1 MTHNI
6 DLEGQGKERSERVPG
21 GTATEDKL
29 EFSRQKKKK
38 KIR

>member
-6 DLEGQGKERSERVPG
+6 DLGGHGRERSERVPG
-21 GTATEDKL
+21 GTSTEDKL

-38 KIR
+38 K